1 MFNKLRNISRVIV
14 YIVVVSFALGA
25 GFMGY
30 GAFGGGE
37 DPSPQ
42 EQEAA
47 DVLAEVD
54 GEEISRQ
61 RYNEVLQNYAQQ
73 TANFTR
79 AQMMEFRYSVV
90 DSILEETIILQE
102 AEELGIDPEV
112 SPDEIDEVM
121 NDILEQ
127 NDMDLDEF
135 EEMLAQQNITLDQV
149 QDSIRHSLRQQK
161 MLEETVESIQAD
173 VEVEESEVEERY
185 AEEYEEDEH
194 DEDEKEQAMAEIR
207 DNLKEEREEEALN
220 EWLEE
225 RRAEAD
231 IVIND
236 PILLG
241 MSYFQDED
249 YTSAINTFEEALE
262 RSRDSAIYIYKARA
276 YKELGEMEEAYSV
289 LDRAQEAEPED
300 WELAYEYG
308 EILVEAGEEER
319 AIEKFEE
326 ASEYAGRN
334 LMARYQLNM
343 AFNQLGA
350 EEQAQEEMNEFMD
363 IQQEREDIAPE
374 GVPTETDEMEEIDP
388 DEVEI
393 DPGEEDNIED

>member
-1 MFNKLRNISRVIV
+1 MFNKLRNVSRVIV

-30 GAFGGGE
+30 GAFGGGGE
-37 DPSPQ
+37 PSPQ
-42 EQEAA
+42 DREAM
-47 DVLAEVD
+47 DVLAEID

-90 DSILEETIILQE
+90 DSIIEETIILQE

-112 SPDEIDEVM
+112 SPDEIDEVID
-121 NDILEQ
+121 DILEQ
-127 NDMDLDEF
+127 NNMELEEF
-135 EEMLAQQNITLDQV
+135 EEMLAQQNITLNQV
-149 QDSIRHSLRQQK
+149 QESIRHSLSQQK
-161 MLEETVESIQAD
+161 MMEEAVESIQAD
-173 VEVEESEVEERY
+173 VGVEQSEVEEEY
-185 AEEYEEDEH
+185 AEQYEDDEH
-194 DEDEKEQAMAEIR
+194 DADEKEQAMADIR
-207 DNLKEEREEEALN
+207 ENLREERADKALN
-220 EWLEE
+220 QWLQE

-236 PILLG
+236 PVLRG

-249 YTSAINTFEEALE
+249 YTAAINTFEEALE
-262 RSRDSAIYIYKARA
+262 RSRDPAIYIYKARA
-276 YKELGEMEEAYSV
+276 HKELSEIEEAYSV
-289 LDRAQEAEPED
+289 LDRGQEARPED
-300 WELAYEYG
+300 WEIAYEYG
-308 EILVEAGEEER
+308 EVLAEAGEEER
-319 AIEKFEE
+319 AIEKYEE

-343 AFNQLGA
+343 AFNQIGA
-350 EEQAQEEMNEFMD
+350 EEQASEEMNKFMD
-363 IQQEREDIAPE
+363 IQQERQDIAPE
-374 GVPTETDEMEEIDP
+374 GVPTETEELEEIDP

-393 DPGEEDNIED
+393 DPGEEDSIED